1 MMTYYKTFPK
11 ILILLVSVMLLQC
24 QGDKK
29 EVKEQSN
36 EISAPSFPLK
46 RGVNIS
52 HWLSQSKVRG
62 AEREAF
68 FTVDD
73 VKFITEIGYDHIR
86 IPIDEEQMWDEQG
99 NQEAEAF
106 KLLHN
111 AIGWAADHHLKV
123 IVDLHIL
130 RSHHFNESE
139 KPLWTDPNAQAQFY
153 QCWRDLSDELIRYPT
168 DLVAYELMNE
178 PVADD
183 PEEWN
188 VLVAKATAVVRQKEP
203 QRFIMIGSNRWQS
216 VHTFD
221 ELKVPENDPYII
233 LSFHFYH
240 PFLLTHHQASWTNI
254 GAYDGPV
261 QYPGLLV
268 DEDSV
273 AAIADPELRKRI
285 EDQNAIFTKD
295 SLEQMMEKPLRK
307 AKELNL
313 QLYCGEWGCLPT
325 VPRESFL
332 QWYADV
338 RDILEKHEVGWTIW
352 DYKGGFGIVDRRD
365 ENKPVDDLI
374 GVLLK

>member
-1 MMTYYKTFPK
+1 MMIVHRHFLKIT
-11 ILILLVSVMLLQC
+11 ILIFCLVLMQC
-24 QGDKK
+24 QGQKK
-29 EVKEQSN
+29 DSHQQSDD
-36 EISAPSFPLK
+36 ISTPTFFLK

-62 AEREAF
+62 AERTAF
-68 FTVDD
+68 FTVED
-73 VKFITEIGYDHIR
+73 VKFIAEIGYDHIR
-86 IPIDEEQMWDEQG
+86 IPIDEEQMWDEEG
-99 NQEAEAF
+99 NKEEEAF

-111 AIGWAADHHLKV
+111 AIGWAADHNLKV

-139 KPLWTDPNAQAQFY
+139 KPLWTDPKAQEQFY
-153 QCWRDLSDELIRYPT
+153 QCWRDLSGELMRYPT

-188 VLVAKATAVVRQKEP
+188 VLVAKSAAVVRQKEP
-203 QRFIMIGSNRWQS
+203 QRFIVIGSNRWQS

-240 PFLLTHHQASWTNI
+240 PFLLTHHQASWTSI
-254 GAYDGPV
+254 GAYNGPV

-268 DEDSV
+268 DEVSV
-273 AAIADPELRKRI
+273 ANIADADLKKSI
-285 EDQNAIFTKD
+285 EDQNAIYTKD
-295 SLEQMMEKPLRK
+295 SLEKMMEKPIRK
-307 AKELNL
+307 AEELNL

-338 RDILEKHEVGWTIW
+338 RDILEKHEIGWTNW
-352 DYKGGFGIVDRRD
+352 DYKGGFGIVDRRN
-365 ENKPVDDLI
+365 ENTPIDDFI
-374 GVLLK
+374 KVLLK